1 MNLKEEIGQIIKNRR
16 KELKME
22 QVDLHDY
29 AEVGSTTLSKLE
41 MGKLNITIDNLEKI
55 TEVLGLELFIKV
67 KEKI

>member
-1 MNLKEEIGQIIKNRR
+1 MNLKERIGQIIKNRR
-16 KELKME
+16 RELKME
-22 QVDLHDY
+22 QTDLQDY

-55 TEVLGLELFIKV
+55 TEVLGLEIIIKV

>member
-22 QVDLHDY
+22 QVDLQDY
-29 AEVGSTTLSKLE
+29 ADVGSTTLSKLE

-55 TEVLGLELFIKV
+55 TEVLGLELIIKV
-67 KEKI
+67 KEKM

>member
-1 MNLKEEIGQIIKNRR
+1 MNLKEKVGHIIKDRR
-16 KELKME
+16 KELNME
-22 QVDLHDY
+22 QTDLQDY

-55 TEVLGLELFIKV
+55 TEVLGLELILKV

>member
-22 QVDLHDY
+22 QIDLQDY

-55 TEVLGLELFIKV
+55 TEVLGLELIIKV

>member
-22 QVDLHDY
+22 QVDLQDY
-29 AEVGSTTLSKLE
+29 ADVGSTTLSKLE

-55 TEVLGLELFIKV
+55 TEVLGLELIIKV

>member
-1 MNLKEEIGQIIKNRR
+1 MNLKETIGKIIKARR

-22 QVDLHDY
+22 QVDLQDY
-29 AEVGSTTLSKLE
+29 AQVGSTTLSKLE

-55 TEVLGLELFIKV
+55 TEVLGLELIIKV

>member
-1 MNLKEEIGQIIKNRR
+1 MQLKEEIGQIIKDRR

-22 QVDLHDY
+22 QTDLQDY

-55 TEVLGLELFIKV
+55 TEVLGLELIIKV
-67 KEKI
+67 KEKM